1 MASVVVVG
9 AGAAGLACAERL
21 TAAGHRVEVLERTAR
36 PGGRLRGG
44 WSPAGNVTCAAQH
57 RPRGHAATRLA
68 RIRLALLRRRNRGR
82 LDPLHP
88 ERAARFDEEAL
99 DAFAARLGAGG
110 SVDRFVEAD
119 LGWRFDAEPGAIS
132 AAFGLIPPLAAD
144 FPDTAGRPAS
154 GLRVRLG
161 WDVTAVEPRG
171 QGAVVHFV
179 TPSGARSRSA
189 DVVVMA
195 VPGDQV
201 SKLCA
206 GLTPS
211 EAGFFAQVEYGR
223 GIRARLE
230 VEDAPAAPS
239 AGLHILSRSSDATAE
254 VRGVLVTPVAAV
266 GAVHLEVAFRA
277 PAVDRLWHSPDEA
290 VCGAALRA
298 LAPHFGPLEPSGSQV
313 DRHAPMLPRFGPG
326 SLQALAR
333 FLARADRS
341 THVAFAGDYLV
352 GPGVV
357 GAIWSGR
364 RAANEVVR

>member
-1 MASVVVVG
+1 MASIVVVG

-21 TAAGHRVEVLERTAR
+21 TAAGHQVEVLERAAR

-44 WSPAGNVTCAAQH
+44 WSPAGDVTFTAEH
-57 RPRGHAATRLA
+57 RPEDAGTRLA
-68 RIRLALLRRRNRGR
+68 RMRLALLRRRHRGR

-88 ERAARFDEEAL
+88 EWAARFDDQPL
-99 DAFAARLGAGG
+99 DAFAARLGARGA
-110 SVDRFVEAD
+110 VDQLVAAD
-119 LGWRFDAEPGAIS
+119 LGWRFDAEPAALS
-132 AAFGLIPPLAAD
+132 AAFGLIPPLPAGY
-144 FPDTAGRPAS
+144 PDTAGRPAS

-161 WDVTAVEPRG
+161 WDVTAIEPSG
-171 QGAVVHFV
+171 KGAVVHFV

-201 SKLCA
+201 PKLCS
-206 GLTPS
+206 GLSPS

-223 GIRARLE
+223 GIRARLQ
-230 VEDAPAAPS
+230 VEDPPAAVSP
-239 AGLHILSRSSDATAE
+239 GLHLLSRDATPD
-254 VRGVLVTPVAAV
+254 VRGVLVTPIQPA
-266 GAVHLEVAFRA
+266 GALRIEVAFRG

-290 VCGAALRA
+290 ACEAALVA
-298 LAPHFGPLEPSGSQV
+298 LRPRFGSLEPAGGCV

-341 THVAFAGDYLV
+341 THPAFAGDYLV